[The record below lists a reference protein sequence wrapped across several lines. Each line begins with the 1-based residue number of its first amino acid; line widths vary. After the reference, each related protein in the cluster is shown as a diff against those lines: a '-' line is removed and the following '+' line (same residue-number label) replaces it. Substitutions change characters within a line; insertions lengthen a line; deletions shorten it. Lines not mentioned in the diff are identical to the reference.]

1 MSDEDERQGGLS
13 RARLVAAALELVDS
27 EGLDAL
33 SMRGLADRLG
43 VKAASLYWHVRDRRE
58 LLELLAEALL
68 GRVPAPRSGAGWRE
82 AALSLC
88 WSMDAVLE
96 GRRDSARMFLEV
108 PDTLQRS
115 PVLAQLVRLLEAGGL
130 GPPEARDVASMM
142 LTHVV
147 VSGVRA
153 AAEPAGRLG
162 KPASLAIDTGSRGVE
177 VRAGHGV
184 DGLFSVPRDASAASP
199 AVVRGDRVIVR
210 RLRGVSRG
218 ALELNPDLPWQIR
231 VQGPTWNTLLDL
243 TGLDVRGIHLD
254 SSAAKVEIVLPP
266 PQGEVPINVSSGVVG
281 VHLRRPP
288 DVAVVADISTGAVQ
302 VKLDEFA
309 VAASTGDLH
318 WESRQSASRGDRYAL
333 RLNSGCVRVTLEEDP
348 SLPAAVSTP
357 AAGGEHAVAGS
368 ALEVVLDGISARRA
382 QK

>member
-1 MSDEDERQGGLS
+1 MGDEEGRQAGLS

-58 LLELLAEALL
+58 LLELLVESLL
-68 GRVPAPRSGAGWRE
+68 SRVPAPRTGAGWRE
-82 AALSLC
+82 AALALC
-88 WSMDAVLE
+88 WSLDAVVE

-108 PDTLQRS
+108 PDALQRS
-115 PVLAQLVRLLEAGGL
+115 QVLTQLASLLEQGGL
-130 GPPEARDVASMM
+130 ASAEARDVAAMM

-147 VSGVRA
+147 VSGTRT
-153 AAEPAGRLG
+153 AAEPASRLG

-177 VRAGHGV
+177 VRAGQNV
-184 DGLFSVPRDASAASP
+184 DGLFSVPSDASAASP

-218 ALELNPDLPWQIR
+218 ALELNPDLPWQVR

-266 PQGEVPINVSSGVVG
+266 PQGEVAIHVSSGVVG
-281 VHLRRPP
+281 VRLRRPP

-302 VKLDEFA
+302 VKLDEF
-309 VAASTGDLH
+309 VVGASTSDLH
-318 WESRQSASRGDRYAL
+318 WESRQASSKGDRYVL
-333 RLNSGCVRVTLEEDP
+333 KLSSGSVRVTLEEDA
-348 SLPAAVSTP
+348 SLPAAASRP
-357 AAGGEHAVAGS
+357 AAGRGQAVAGS
-368 ALEVVLDGISARRA
+368 ALEVVLDGISARQA